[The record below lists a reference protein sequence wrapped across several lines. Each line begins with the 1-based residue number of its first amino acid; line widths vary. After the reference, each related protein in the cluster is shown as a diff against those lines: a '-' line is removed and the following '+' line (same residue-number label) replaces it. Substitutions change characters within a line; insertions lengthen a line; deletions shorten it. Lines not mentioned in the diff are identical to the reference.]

1 MSDLFSDR
9 DTTCFDIPDLVERL
23 ALEKLQKAA
32 VEFTGLTPIL
42 DKRGEGVPK
51 SGVA

>member
-1 MSDLFSDR
+1 MFACCKVALGNDLN
-9 DTTCFDIPDLVERL
+9 
-23 ALEKLQKAA
+23 AN
-32 VEFTGLTPIL
+32 LTPIL

>member
-1 MSDLFSDR
+1 MKVRQPKDVAKGLLHISVLD
-9 DTTCFDIPDLVERL
+9 
-23 ALEKLQKAA
+23 
-32 VEFTGLTPIL
+32 LTPIL